1 METLKKHKIIIL
13 ISALLLLIGISFVSV
28 VIITTTKYD
37 KYFVEVY
44 RSGVS
49 GSFYVNYHLKDEE
62 Q

>member
-37 KYFVEVY
+37 KYFVDIN
-44 RSGVS
+44 G
-49 GSFYVNYHLKDEE
+49 
-62 Q
+62 